1 MPDRPLLSRRTSLT
15 LPGLLVLG
23 AAGTAC
29 DVDDLR
35 PPEDSSPAPSASSS
49 ASSASPSA
57 APGGDATVVDEVVA
71 ALDAVLAQLLAARGV
86 PAQRAA
92 VVPLLRAH
100 RRHLEALD
108 ATTSAQPSA
117 TPVTLAQVRAQ
128 ELALRDSLVASAGRV
143 QSGALA
149 RLLAS
154 MAASVDQHL
163 AVLPAGATS

>member
-1 MPDRPLLSRRTSLT
+1 VPDRPLLSRRTSLT
-15 LPGLLVLG
+15 LPGLVVLG

-35 PPEDSSPAPSASSS
+35 PPEDSSSPAPSAS
-49 ASSASPSA
+49 SSASPSA

-108 ATTSAQPSA
+108 ATSSAQPSA
-117 TPVTLAQVRAQ
+117 TSVTLAQVRAQ
-128 ELALRDSLVASAGRV
+128 ELALRDSLVASAGRA

-163 AVLPAGATS
+163 AVLPTGATS

>member
-1 MPDRPLLSRRTSLT
+1 MPARPLLSRRTSLA
-15 LPGLLVLG
+15 LPGLVVLG
-23 AAGTAC
+23 AASAC

-35 PPEDSSPAPSASSS
+35 PPEDGDSPSSAPSATTSS
-49 ASSASPSA
+49 
-57 APGGDATVVDEVVA
+57 APGGDAAVVEEVVA
-71 ALDAVLAQLLAARGV
+71 ALDAVLGQLLAARAV

-108 ATTSAQPSA
+108 ATSQAQPSA
-117 TPVTLAQVRAQ
+117 TPVSLEQVRAQ
-128 ELALRDSLVASAGRV
+128 ELALRGSLVDSAGRAS
-143 QSGALA
+143 SGALA

-163 AVLPAGATS
+163 AVLPAGGAR